1 MEKLENVKKISTTFF
16 IFSYISLSF
25 PVIACNSCHCV
36 KQNAKQNQ
44 NAAHKS
50 VPLGTR
56 GPIDTTH
63 PTPHPH
69 PPPHP
74 CYATA
79 RVWASRPLWLRTDN
93 LKWELTSQQQLG
105 KLVKFCII
113 IISEYFVFVH
123 YFIIYGQTMKK
134 PFFFAS
140 QLICNA
146 NWEHFR
152 CHLSDT
158 ILMAS
163 LISGSFLRIFVGG
176 GGGNLQ
182 RGPFC

>member
-1 MEKLENVKKISTTFF
+1 MEKLENVKNISTTFF

-63 PTPHPH
+63 PPPP
-69 PPPHP
+69 PPPHPP

-113 IISEYFVFVH
+113 IHSEYFVSTNMQCKLRTFSLPFVWH
-123 YFIIYGQTMKK
+123 HFNGF
-134 PFFFAS
+134 PNFRVFFKD
-140 QLICNA
+140 
-146 NWEHFR
+146 FR
-152 CHLSDT
+152 GGRGRQSPKGTFLLNQWDP
-158 ILMAS
+158 LM
-163 LISGSFLRIFVGG
+163 
-176 GGGNLQ
+176 
-182 RGPFC
+182 